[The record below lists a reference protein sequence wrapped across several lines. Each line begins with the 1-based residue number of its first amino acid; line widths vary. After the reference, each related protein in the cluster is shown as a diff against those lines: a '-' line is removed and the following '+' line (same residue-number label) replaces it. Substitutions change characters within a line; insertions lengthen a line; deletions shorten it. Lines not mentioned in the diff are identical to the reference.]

1 MRILQVANGFPP
13 VDRGGVETYTMNL
26 SRALAARGHDVR
38 IFCRYADVNRLEFS
52 LRDDETCG
60 LPVRRVV
67 NNFTSVAS
75 FEGYYKFPRI
85 ERIFAQTLHEWRPDV
100 VHFQHAHGLSMTLL
114 ERATREGVPWTL
126 TIWDYWFNCPTVN
139 ALLPDLRSCPGSHRN
154 PECLS
159 CLTGGVTPGTVS
171 GAAIKHRH
179 PFGISER
186 TLQFLRR
193 LLPPLARVGLLWLY
207 DHTLNRQS
215 LAGWKWRPPSTGD
228 GMLDTSP
235 ILARNRYALQML
247 EGGSCL
253 IAPSPHVKEFFADF
267 GVAADHVKVIEPG
280 LDLSLWQGLTP
291 MSRPL
296 GARLQLGYIGSLLP
310 YKGADL
316 VIRAVR
322 QQDHAD
328 VDLWLHGFETHG
340 TPYSRLIHELA
351 GDDPR
356 IHFTGAYQARQLP
369 SLLGRLDVMLL
380 PTVANE
386 TFSFVTREAVLA
398 GVPVVASARGGIVN
412 AIRDDVNGRL
422 LPPGDMAAWTEALQ
436 QLMAEPERIT
446 RMSAAQRGEKVK
458 SIEENAAE
466 MEALY
471 ERMLAKRA
479 LA

>member
-26 SRALAARGHDVR
+26 SCALAARGHDVR
-38 IFCRYADVNRLEFS
+38 VFCRRGDDSKREFS
-52 LRDDETCG
+52 WRDDQVYG
-60 LPVRRVV
+60 LQVRRVV
-67 NNFTSVAS
+67 NNFRSVAS

-85 ERIFAQTLHEWRPDV
+85 ERIFVETLHKWRPDV
-100 VHFQHAHGLSMTLL
+100 IHFQHAHGLSMTLL
-114 ERATREGVPWTL
+114 ERATREGLPWTL

-159 CLTGGVTPGTVS
+159 CLTGGATPGTVS
-171 GAAIKHRH
+171 GVAIKHRH
-179 PFGISER
+179 PLGISES
-186 TLQFLRR
+186 TFQFLRK
-193 LLPPLARVGLLWLY
+193 LLPPPARVGLLWLY
-207 DHTLNRQS
+207 DHTLNRRS
-215 LAGWKWRPPSTGD
+215 LAGRKWRPPTVGQD
-228 GMLDTSP
+228 ALDISP
-235 ILARNRYALQML
+235 IRERNRYALRVL
-247 EGGSCL
+247 ESGFCL
-253 IAPSPHVKEFFADF
+253 IAPSPHVKEFFVDF
-267 GVAADHVKVIEPG
+267 GVAADHVRVIEPG

-291 MSRPL
+291 MPRPL

-328 VDLWLHGFETHG
+328 VDLWLHGFETQG

-386 TFSFVTREAVLA
+386 TFSFVTREAMLA
-398 GVPVVASARGGIVN
+398 GVPVVASAKGGIVN
-412 AIRDDVNGRL
+412 AIRDGLNGQL
-422 LPPGDMAAWTEALQ
+422 LPPGDMAVWAEALQ
-436 QLMAEPERIT
+436 QLIAEPERIA
-446 RMSAAQRGEKVK
+446 RMSAAQRSEKVK

-471 ERMLAKRA
+471 ERMLAERA
-479 LA
+479 PA